1 MEERDVGEPAGLRA
15 HSVLI
20 TGASGLVG
28 SRVVEILAGD
38 RSGIDTVVAMDLRE
52 VPESQRRPGIEY
64 CTGDIRDPELAETL
78 RRHGTDTVVH
88 LAAIVTPPKQSSREL
103 EYSIDVEGTRNVVEA
118 CLRAGVR
125 RFIYTSSGAAYG
137 YHADNAPL
145 LRETDPL
152 RGNEEFAYSHHKR
165 LVEEMLERTRREH
178 PELSQLIFRPGTILG
193 EKVASPITAMFE
205 RPIVVGVRG
214 SDAPFVLVWD
224 EDVAGAIVQGIREGG
239 AGIYNLTGDGALGLR
254 EIARR
259 LGKPYVALPA
269 GVLAGV
275 LWGLQALGLSQ
286 RGPEQVKFLR
296 YRPVLG
302 NERLK
307 SEFGFTPSATSEEC
321 FERYRQLR
329 FGDGAPSWASGRSV
343 VITGAASGIGAA
355 LARRF
360 ARAGSR
366 LGLLDLDGA
375 GAEALAKELE
385 GQGAAALPVRC
396 DVTSLEECRA
406 AMVAVE
412 EAYGGIDVLVNNA
425 GITQLGRFADTDV
438 DVIRRVMEV
447 NFFGS
452 VSCTKAALPSLLE
465 RKGRIVVLSSVA
477 GFAPLALR
485 SGYSASKHALHGF
498 FESLR
503 AEHRRDGLR
512 VTMVCPSFV
521 DTPIADRALGP
532 DGRPAPPEARTGVRG
547 AVPPEQVAEAIFA
560 AAGRGRSLLAVP
572 RPARAYYWMTRL
584 APSLYE
590 RLMARRTLG

>member
-1 MEERDVGEPAGLRA
+1 M
-15 HSVLI
+15 
-20 TGASGLVG
+20 
-28 SRVVEILAGD
+28 
-38 RSGIDTVVAMDLRE
+38 
-52 VPESQRRPGIEY
+52 
-64 CTGDIRDPELAETL
+64 L
-78 RRHGTDTVVH
+78 RRHGIDTVVH

-137 YHADNAPL
+137 YHADNPPL

-165 LVEEMLERTRREH
+165 LVEEMLEGHRRDH

-214 SDAPFVLVWD
+214 SDSPFVLVWD
-224 EDVAGAIVQGIREGG
+224 EDVAGAIVQGIREG
-239 AGIYNLTGDGALGLR
+239 ATGIYNLTGDGALGLR

-259 LGKPYVALPA
+259 LGKPYVSLPA

-275 LWGLQALGLSQ
+275 LWGLKALRLSP
-286 RGPEQVKFLR
+286 RGPEQVNFLR
-296 YRPVLG
+296 YRPVLS
-302 NERLK
+302 NECLK

-329 FGDGAPSWASGRSV
+329 FGDGPRSWAFGRSV

-366 LGLLDLDGA
+366 LGLLDMDGA

-385 GQGAAALPVRC
+385 GQGAAVLPVRC
-396 DVTSLEECRA
+396 DVTSTEECRA
-406 AMVAVE
+406 AMAEVE

-503 AEHRRDGLR
+503 TEHRRDGLR

-547 AVPPEQVAEAIFA
+547 AVPPEEVAEAIFA

-572 RPARAYYWMTRL
+572 WPARAYYWMTRL